1 MPASADE
8 SDDTVTDHGVPRW
21 VRRLVVVAASSIA
34 LAVAVVWL
42 LGGFEPRRDYLVFSP
57 GQEVAGGNLLF
68 TLDSATARRT
78 TTGDW
83 EVVVLGS
90 VRNPHHESLPV
101 ITGDS
106 GNLAV
111 NTGTTSAVLER
122 VELGGNAQRAV
133 VSPDNQPIQ
142 LAAYFRLPGETTLAT
157 SLRVGVFVME
167 YSNNNILDLAG
178 GERWHEAD
186 RRVYAAVLPLLLLE
200 PKK

>member
-1 MPASADE
+1 MS
-8 SDDTVTDHGVPRW
+8 PRW
-21 VRRLVVVAASSIA
+21 VRRLVVVVASSIA

-42 LGGFEPRRDYLVFSP
+42 LGGFAPRRDYLAFSP
-57 GQEVAGGNLLF
+57 GQEVDGGNLLF

-122 VELGGNAQRAV
+122 VELGGTARRAV

-142 LAAYFRLPGETTLAT
+142 LAAYFRVPGDTTLAT
-157 SLRVGVFVME
+157 SLRAGVFVME

-186 RRVYAAVLPLLLLE
+186 RRVYAAVLPLRLLE
-200 PKK
+200 PQK

>member
-1 MPASADE
+1 
-8 SDDTVTDHGVPRW
+8 
-21 VRRLVVVAASSIA
+21 VAASSIA

-42 LGGFEPRRDYLVFSP
+42 LGGFEPRRDYLAFSS
-57 GQEVAGGNLLF
+57 GQEVDGGNLLF
-68 TLDSATARRT
+68 TFDSATARRA

-90 VRNPHHESLPV
+90 VRNPHHESLSV

-111 NTGTTSAVLER
+111 NTGTTSAMLER
-122 VELGGNAQRAV
+122 VELGGDAQRAV
-133 VSPDNQPIQ
+133 VSPDNLPIQ

-178 GERWHEAD
+178 GEHWHSSD

-200 PKK
+200 PQK